1 MIAFMLLF
9 VSTINSLKVITEIID
24 SLNAAQNF

>member
-1 MIAFMLLF
+1 MAFMLLF

>member
-1 MIAFMLLF
+1 MAFMLLF

-24 SLNAAQNF
+24 SLNAAQNS